1 MVRIGHASL
10 NELGHTTGGQKGDQK
25 NEVCIR
31 SWYNKSWSY
40 LLRPKNS
47 NKAEIMA
54 TNCEII
60 CNNPACG
67 YDQSTRNSLH
77 QEAIKTNFDFTK
89 IGLCNCDCSSFM
101 TVCAESA
108 GISIPYQYG
117 NAPTTSTM
125 KTAFMSTGEFDLYI
139 DTIYLNNPNF
149 LKRGDILVK
158 ENSHTVMVLDNGIFC
173 NNIKNEN
180 LVIDLSENQGKVDFS
195 KVKTDKVTKVILRST
210 KKNNIVDNKF
220 KEYLSQC
227 DKNNIP
233 VECYKYS
240 YALTFQDAIEE
251 ATSVINLLNGRKMR
265 IWLDLEENT
274 QTTVLGKIGILNIAN
289 AFLNTCEKAGYEVG
303 IYCNLSWYN
312 NYIDNSLKQK
322 YKFWIAR
329 YGENNGSKNEQYRPT
344 VGQIGWQYTSKGSI
358 SGIKGFVDLSVFND
372 TSNVNTSVNK
382 PNNPIKNDININST
396 VNASSLNV
404 RRYPNITSP
413 ILYKL
418 KRNEKVA
425 IYGYVTDWYTI
436 NKELTEWVSKDY
448 IVTTKGKVTAT
459 KLNYRQDV
467 GINSKLLGQY
477 NKGDI
482 VNILNSKK
490 NENSTWY
497 LCLGSNDKFGWVSG
511 DYISPV

>member
-1 MVRIGHASL
+1 MLIGHASQ
-10 NELGHTTGGQKGDQK
+10 NEFKKSTGGRKGDQTNK
-25 NEVCIR
+25 EVCTREYYLGGWNI
-31 SWYNKSWSY
+31 
-40 LLRPKNS
+40 LLRPKNPL
-47 NKAEIMA
+47 KAEIMA
-54 TNCEII
+54 KACEDA
-60 CNNPACG
+60 CNNPNVG
-67 YDQSTRNSLH
+67 YDMSTRNTLR
-77 QEAIKTNFDFTK
+77 QEAIKVNFDLSK
-89 IGLCNCDCSSFM
+89 VGLCNCDCSSFM
-101 TVCAESA
+101 AVCAEAA
-108 GISIPYQYG
+108 GIAIPYNG
-117 NAPTTSTM
+117 NNAPTTSTM
-125 KTAFMSTGEFDLYI
+125 RNAFMSTGEFDLYI
-139 DTIYLNNPNF
+139 DAIYLNNSNF

-158 ENSHTVMVLDNGIFC
+158 EGTHVVMTLENGIFC
-173 NNIKNEN
+173 NNIKDDN
-180 LVIDLSENQGKVDFS
+180 LVIDLSENQGKIDFT
-195 KVKTDKVTKVILRST
+195 KVKADKVTRVILRST
-210 KKNNIVDNKF
+210 KKNNIVDGKF

-240 YALTFQDAIEE
+240 YALTFQDAIAE

-274 QTTVLGKIGILNIAN
+274 QATALGKIGILNIAN
-289 AFLNTCEKAGYEVG
+289 AFLNTCEKAEYEVG
-303 IYCNLSWYN
+303 IYCNLNWYN
-312 NYIDNSLKQK
+312 NYIDDSLKKK

-344 VGQIGWQYTSKGSI
+344 VGQLGWQYTSKGSI
-358 SGIKGFVDLSVFND
+358 NGIKDYVDLSVFND
-372 TSNVNTSVNK
+372 TIDTNTGLNE
-382 PNNPIKNDININST
+382 PNTPLKKGITINNR

-404 RRYPNITSP
+404 RKYPNMISP

-418 KRNEKVA
+418 DRNENIE
-425 IYGYVTDWYTI
+425 IYGYVTNWYTI